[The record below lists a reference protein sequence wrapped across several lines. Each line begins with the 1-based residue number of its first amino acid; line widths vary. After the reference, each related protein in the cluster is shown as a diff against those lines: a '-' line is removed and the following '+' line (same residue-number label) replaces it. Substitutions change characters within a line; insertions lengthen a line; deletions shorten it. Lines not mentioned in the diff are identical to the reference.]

1 MRPCKPLPAV
11 PKHSV
16 QRSTDT
22 LLLESSLSHS
32 CPPPGKVM
40 YGVKPARWQM
50 AVALSA
56 AMLATGLP
64 VHIHSEVRTLCAAWV
79 GGVGYGYVAMCG
91 WLRRG

>member
-1 MRPCKPLPAV
+1 
-11 PKHSV
+11 
-16 QRSTDT
+16 
-22 LLLESSLSHS
+22 
-32 CPPPGKVM
+32 M